1 MLMHTKGQDIYQGW
15 SSSTD
20 DKQKKKRAKLV
31 SAFWFVRPPVNDIR
45 SNNATTNVGKFLISG
60 YPY

>member
-1 MLMHTKGQDIYQGW
+1 MLMHTKEQDIYQGW

-31 SAFWFVRPPVNDIR
+31 SAFWQ
-45 SNNATTNVGKFLISG
+45 STVGKEKFWDLFPFESA
-60 YPY
+60 